1 MPKQKLKPKKSES
14 HDEKVTVRLPRPLL
28 RRLDLSAAHACCPRS
43 YAIRQ
48 MIRRG
53 LEAEN

>member
-1 MPKQKLKPKKSES
+1 MSKADPAKRKRAC
-14 HDEKVTVRLPRPLL
+14 DEQVTLRLPRPLL
-28 RRLDLSAAHACCPRS
+28 RRLDSMALEAACPRS